1 MFLKINE
8 SEISQ
13 VKTNGYNLD
22 FEHTEGKVISNVYN
36 KDPVPHGVYILAGQK
51 RKITQLHNISV
62 DYIRR

>member
-22 FEHTEGKVISNVYN
+22 FDMQKVKSFLMYTI
-36 KDPVPHGVYILAGQK
+36 
-51 RKITQLHNISV
+51 KIQSLMEFTF
-62 DYIRR
+62 